1 MLIVSL
7 EKNLFIQALTIAR
20 QRKVKQIR
28 SVNISNFVGA
38 EQKLLSAFSE
48 MDYAKIDFG
57 GD

>member
-1 MLIVSL
+1 M
-7 EKNLFIQALTIAR
+7 FIQTLTIAR

-28 SVNISNFVGA
+28 SVNVSYFVGA